1 MNNRRGLSYK
11 IRATPDKMKYIFPL
25 SKRTMQNK
33 KNLKKLKQP
42 SKDSR
47 YLCLCSIYD
56 WVAMI
61 YTTISFSYRH
71 HGHLFS
77 NSRQTNSRH
86 PPGLRPREYTS
97 AMRTSKANS
106 APEIAPMYNIES
118 INPPN
123 HARSGCD
130 GDQTL
135 PPQIRDAAALRLK
148 QPQFKPTTYNWSS
161 KKENNAPLSYI
172 KYENFYCYRSF
183 IQTPPISRPSKHIHQ
198 RIYRSGGAYIYMGRS
213 GEI

>member
-1 MNNRRGLSYK
+1 M
-11 IRATPDKMKYIFPL
+11 
-25 SKRTMQNK
+25 
-33 KNLKKLKQP
+33 
-42 SKDSR
+42 
-47 YLCLCSIYD
+47 
-56 WVAMI
+56 
-61 YTTISFSYRH
+61 
-71 HGHLFS
+71 
-77 NSRQTNSRH
+77 
-86 PPGLRPREYTS
+86 RPREYTS

-172 KYENFYCYRSF
+172 KYENSF
-183 IQTPPISRPSKHIHQ
+183 IPTPPISRPSKHIHQ
-198 RIYRSGGAYIYMGRS
+198 RIYRSGGACIRIYTPPYMGRA
-213 GEI
+213 GEMTDALI